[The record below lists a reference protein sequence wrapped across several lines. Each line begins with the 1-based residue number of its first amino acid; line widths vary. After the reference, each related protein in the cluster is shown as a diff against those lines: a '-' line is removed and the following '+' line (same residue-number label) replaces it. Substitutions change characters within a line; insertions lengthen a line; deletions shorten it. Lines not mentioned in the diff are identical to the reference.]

1 MGLAGV
7 ATASLPELGAAR
19 YDILVMPRS
28 RALALGL
35 LLAASPLHAA
45 TIASVF
51 SGRIPCSLVQGVQF
65 CSGDLT
71 NRIESF
77 DGVPLDTN
85 VTLPP
90 ASMDG
95 PFPLI
100 VDLHGWSLGKTATCG
115 KKPCWKAAGDGFT
128 YADAKS
134 VDGSAE
140 RSPDDRY
147 VGRGERDWTRP
158 RAGNIDA
165 THGIIHPTARVRHRL
180 LDDPH
185 GGSGRGRALT
195 CGRSRASGRS

>member
-1 MGLAGV
+1 
-7 ATASLPELGAAR
+7 
-19 YDILVMPRS
+19 MPRS

-35 LLAASPLHAA
+35 LLAATPLQAA

-51 SGRIPCSLVQGVQF
+51 SGRIPCTVVQQGVQF

-71 NRIESF
+71 NRIETF

-128 YADAKS
+128 YADAKRSTGVQS
-134 VDGSAE
+134 VRLTTGTSGAASVTGRGPALGISTQPTGSFTLQLVSDTDCWTTRTVDLGA
-140 RSPDDRY
+140 
-147 VGRGERDWTRP
+147 VGR
-158 RAGNIDA
+158 
-165 THGIIHPTARVRHRL
+165 
-180 LDDPH
+180 
-185 GGSGRGRALT
+185 
-195 CGRSRASGRS
+195 